1 MNYLINI
8 TWKQTE
14 QKGDQRKPTSH
25 GQLYQRQPSVLPL
38 AHDIFRTKHFIARIR
53 VQSNATS

>member
-25 GQLYQRQPSVLPL
+25 DLLYQRKPSVLPL
-38 AHDIFRTKHFIARIR
+38 AHDICPTKHFIARVR
-53 VQSNATS
+53 V